1 MSRAHASLLALA
13 MLVTGCGSV
22 STQSAEPGPIAFESD
37 PTPSEGAT
45 VFVDGG
51 ATLSGQL
58 AVAVMARGAKE
69 LHGAA
74 FRITYDPDALGYVDA
89 TPGPAWSKTSLAI
102 VKEATPGQLLVTWSE
117 KGEAAIDATSDTVL
131 GHLTFAVKGRKAS
144 TLAFKVERSQLV
156 DKRGMK
162 LGATWR
168 GGTLAAR

>member
-1 MSRAHASLLALA
+1 MSRARASLLALA
-13 MLVTGCGSV
+13 MVLAACS
-22 STQSAEPGPIAFESD
+22 SAPTQSAEPGPIAFEAD
-37 PTPSEGAT
+37 RTPSEGAT
-45 VFVDGG
+45 VFVNGS
-51 ATLSGQL
+51 ATFSGQL

-74 FRITYDPDALGYVDA
+74 FRITYDPDALSYLDA

-102 VKEATPGQLLVTWSE
+102 VKEAVPGQLLVTWSE

-131 GHLTFAVKGRKAS
+131 GHLTFAVKGRSAS
-144 TLAFKVERSQLV
+144 AIAFKIERSQLV
-156 DKRGMK
+156 DKRGAK